1 MASSITIES
10 LDLGEALVDEAEA
23 LVTYKRLADKAG
35 LSEKIAIFLVNDMGC
50 RTLEDLENLSEAQVD
65 DKIIPAITDLDIP
78 LVMSSR
84 LKKLIK
90 AIREAARV
98 SWDRKRKGTVED
110 EDVPLPSEEL
120 KRLESLFF
128 SRYKL
133 RFSADEDAGET
144 VVSRLKRQLNKHC
157 IRFENIIKT
166 RTRKGETAE
175 TRIKRTKL
183 GDKTELIEREEPE
196 RKQPKTI
203 TAEVYLDALWTYIL
217 GLARAGV
224 EELQD
229 KPSAAETD
237 GSQTYDYV
245 QIPLDVTMNY
255 HARAKRFAASLPKDR
270 ALTILKEIDEA
281 ERMMWPERVR
291 GPKAGMV
298 IHQILMERAHA
309 WAWHDKPLAMSRRP
323 KKLVSATQ
331 ETAIISWD
339 QRRKGS
345 VEDED
350 VSLPSEEVRRLEAL
364 LFCGYNLSSP
374 ADENA
379 REAVE
384 REEPTSQLN
393 TITTEVYLDALWT
406 YIRCLARAG
415 VEGLQDEPSAA
426 ETEGLQSYDYKQ
438 IPLAVTMS
446 YHYRAK

>member
-157 IRFENIIKT
+157 IRFENILKT
-166 RTRKGETAE
+166 KTRKGETAE
-175 TRIKRTKL
+175 TRVKRTKL

-196 RKQPKTI
+196 RKQPRTI

-255 HARAKRFAASLPKDR
+255 HARAKRFTASLPRDR
-270 ALTILKEIDEA
+270 ALAILKEIDEA
-281 ERMMWPERVR
+281 ERMMWTERMR

-298 IHQILMERAHA
+298 IHQIMMERAHVWVWHEKPGERQPTPPLQPPPA
-309 WAWHDKPLAMSRRP
+309 TKFHRQPDFTPRAVGTWATENKGGKLLCQAYQQNQCAGNSCPMGAHVCAMVVRDSGHVCGMKHPACKHRWDK
-323 KKLVSATQ
+323 K
-331 ETAIISWD
+331 
-339 QRRKGS
+339 
-345 VEDED
+345 
-350 VSLPSEEVRRLEAL
+350 
-364 LFCGYNLSSP
+364 
-374 ADENA
+374 
-379 REAVE
+379 AVK
-384 REEPTSQLN
+384 
-393 TITTEVYLDALWT
+393 
-406 YIRCLARAG
+406 
-415 VEGLQDEPSAA
+415 QDSKR
-426 ETEGLQSYDYKQ
+426 DNKRDR
-438 IPLAVTMS
+438 
-446 YHYRAK
+446 H